1 MGVPKDS
8 GASLGT
14 RRAPHGPTSTPG
26 ARPGRASAA
35 ACTAARAASAGNPRG
50 GAHNG
55 PATATTGAAR
65 PRKPPRAAPA
75 GAPAPTWQ
83 RPELLHKLG
92 PAACSSAAPW
102 PCSRDLSPG
111 SCCFKRGGAPQDR
124 EGGWG
129 HPAGCWGLP
138 EVPGGHSSPRT
149 APPPPRVW
157 GAAEKTEVGP
167 GELPRP
173 SRRHQIF
180 LIPPAG
186 ITNKTPVPTANK
198 TSLLLQA

>member
-26 ARPGRASAA
+26 AWPGRAAA
-35 ACTAARAASAGNPRG
+35 AARTAARAASAGNPRG
-50 GAHNG
+50 V
-55 PATATTGAAR
+55 PTTA
-65 PRKPPRAAPA
+65 PPRPQPGLHGHENHPEQHPREHRHRRGSVQSCTNWDQQRAAAQP
-75 GAPAPTWQ
+75 
-83 RPELLHKLG
+83 LG
-92 PAACSSAAPW
+92 RALGTSP
-102 PCSRDLSPG
+102 PG
-111 SCCFKRGGAPQDR
+111 SCCLKRGGAPLDW

-129 HPAGCWGLP
+129 DTRQGAGG
-138 EVPGGHSSPRT
+138 SPRCRAAT
-149 APPPPRVW
+149 ARPSWPPLRAW

-167 GELPRP
+167 GEPPRP